1 MLSVNTTINSK
12 ISINALKQNEL
23 RMSQAME
30 RLSTG
35 LRINSSAD
43 DAAGNKIANRTTA
56 QIQGLEGALV
66 NAQHAISM
74 VETAEGS
81 TVEVSNILLRMR
93 ELAVASQNGTF
104 KTEDRA
110 AMDVEF
116 TQLQTELERIADDS
130 QFNGTNILD
139 GDVGSSGTVTF
150 QIGAN
155 SGQSITVAFGEFET
169 AETAG
174 VFGGAID
181 EATIAVDTSESAAE
195 ALTAIDTAIAGVDE
209 QRATFGAAL
218 TRLNMAVD
226 NLSNTKIN
234 VEASRSRVQDTDYAT
249 ETAELARTQIIA
261 QAGIAMLA
269 QANMQPQSVL
279 ALLQG

>member
-1 MLSVNTTINSK
+1 MLSVNTNINSK
-12 ISINALKQNEL
+12 VTINALKQNEL

-43 DAAGNKIANRTTA
+43 DAAGNKIANRMTA

-110 AMDVEF
+110 AMHVEF

-130 QFNGTNILD
+130 QFNGTNILV

-150 QIGAN
+150 KLVI
-155 SGQSITVAFGEFET
+155 SV
-169 AETAG
+169 
-174 VFGGAID
+174 
-181 EATIAVDTSESAAE
+181 
-195 ALTAIDTAIAGVDE
+195 
-209 QRATFGAAL
+209 
-218 TRLNMAVD
+218 
-226 NLSNTKIN
+226 NL
-234 VEASRSRVQDTDYAT
+234 
-249 ETAELARTQIIA
+249 
-261 QAGIAMLA
+261 
-269 QANMQPQSVL
+269 
-279 ALLQG
+279 LL

>member
-1 MLSVNTTINSK
+1 MLSVNTNINSK
-12 ISINALKQNEL
+12 VTINALKQNEL

-43 DAAGNKIANRTTA
+43 DAAGNKIANRMTA

>member
-1 MLSVNTTINSK
+1 MLSVNTNINSK
-12 ISINALKQNEL
+12 ITINALKQNEL
-23 RMSQAME
+23 RMGQAME

-43 DAAGNKIANRTTA
+43 DAAGNKIANRMTA

>member
-1 MLSVNTTINSK
+1 MLSVNTNINSK
-12 ISINALKQNEL
+12 ITINALKQNEL

-43 DAAGNKIANRTTA
+43 DAAGNKIANRMTA

>member
-1 MLSVNTTINSK
+1 MLSVNTNINSK
-12 ISINALKQNEL
+12 VTINALKQNQL

-43 DAAGNKIANRTTA
+43 DAAGNKIANRMTA

-110 AMDVEF
+110 AMNIEF
-116 TQLQTELERIADDS
+116 TQLQTELERIADNS

-169 AETAG
+169 EETAG
-174 VFGGAID
+174 VFDGAID
-181 EATIAVDTSESAAE
+181 SATIGVNTSDSAAD

-218 TRLNMAVD
+218 KRLTMSVD
-226 NLSNTKIN
+226 NLINTKIN
-234 VEASRSRVQDTDYAT
+234 VEASRSRVQDTDYAA

>member
-1 MLSVNTTINSK
+1 NINSK
-12 ISINALKQNEL
+12 ITINALKQNEL

-43 DAAGNKIANRTTA
+43 DAAGNKIANRMTA

>member
-1 MLSVNTTINSK
+1 MLSVNTNINSK
-12 ISINALKQNEL
+12 ITINALKQNEL

-43 DAAGNKIANRTTA
+43 DAAGNKIANRMTA

-234 VEASRSRVQDTDYAT
+234 VEASRSRVQDTDYAI

>member
-1 MLSVNTTINSK
+1 MLSVNTNINSK
-12 ISINALKQNEL
+12 VTINALKQNEL
-23 RMSQAME
+23 RMSQVME

-43 DAAGNKIANRTTA
+43 DAAGNKIANRMTA

-104 KTEDRA
+104 KSEDRA
-110 AMDVEF
+110 AMHIEF

-169 AETAG
+169 EETAG
-174 VFGGAID
+174 VYGGAID
-181 EATIAVDTSESAAE
+181 AATIGVNTSDSAAD

-218 TRLNMAVD
+218 KRLSMAVD

-234 VEASRSRVQDTDYAT
+234 VEASRSRVQDTDYAA